1 MATFRKETFY
11 TMRRLDDGS
20 VGSVRV
26 NGWTDGEYNYY
37 SVKNPYSNL
46 STWFAID
53 KDSGLN
59 VFSGTSRNE
68 VRQKVLNNLD
78 KINEYKKTE
87 RYNEQVMQF
96 YRAKVKAGAIVFLN
110 NN

>member
-1 MATFRKETFY
+1 MAIFRKETFY

-20 VGSVRV
+20 VGAVRV

-37 SVKNPYSNL
+37 SVKNSYSGL

-53 KDSGLN
+53 KDSGLK
-59 VFSGTSRNE
+59 VFSGKSKNE
-68 VRQKVLNNLD
+68 ARQKVLDNLD
-78 KINEYKKTE
+78 KINDYKKTE
-87 RYNEQVMQF
+87 RYNKQVMQF
-96 YRAKVKAGAIVFLN
+96 YNAKVKVGAIMVLN

>member
-20 VGSVRV
+20 VGAVCV

-37 SVKNPYSNL
+37 SVKNSYSNL

-53 KDSGLN
+53 
-59 VFSGTSRNE
+59 
-68 VRQKVLNNLD
+68 
-78 KINEYKKTE
+78 KKTE

-96 YRAKVKAGAIVFLN
+96 YRAKIKAGAIVLLN